1 MLFNKFANTALCQHP
16 RFNNQPCGQPALRGQ
31 KFCRFHDS
39 SHRTPSDYSIPMVE
53 DAFSLQFAIMQV
65 IRALHDRVIDSKTAS
80 LTLYALQ
87 LASGNLKR
95 LVAEQQSPA
104 ADPEEEG
111 SLLKMFL
118 EALQIPETPEELAAE
133 MRGEFD
139 DLNPPPAVY
148 PPIGAPRDY
157 SAPPTPW
164 PPTGAATITKTSAS
178 NK

>member
-1 MLFNKFANTALCQHP
+1 MLFNKFANTVLCQHP
-16 RFNNQPCGQPALRGQ
+16 RFNNQPCGQPALKDQ

-39 SHRTPSDYSIPMVE
+39 SHRTQPDYSIPMVE
-53 DAFSLQFAIMQV
+53 DAYSLQFAIMQV

-87 LASGNLKR
+87 IASGNLKR
-95 LVAEQQSPA
+95 LTAEQQSRA
-104 ADPEEEG
+104 EDPEEEG

-133 MRGEFD
+133 MRAEFD
-139 DLNPPPAVY
+139 GLNPPAVY

-157 SAPPTPW
+157 SAPPAPW
-164 PPTGAATITKTSAS
+164 PPTAAATITKTSAS